1 MKLWKLQAPKQ
12 LELQESAPT
21 VLKENFV
28 KVKVEEVLLGTS
40 DLEFYN
46 GTIKQNYPVVLGR
59 SAVGVISEV
68 YSKEK
73 SMMQKLD
80 RVVIEPF
87 ITCNTCKECLAQ
99 NYQRC
104 SDLKYMGYNS
114 DGLMQNF
121 VDVHQDQ
128 VHRLPDNLSNER
140 ALFVPYVAFGLNIA
154 DALNLEKGRHVA
166 IFASTKTGI
175 ILAQL
180 IAYYQAVPI
189 LISPNEALLD
199 VARDSGIFY
208 CVNNK
213 EVDLEKEILTITG
226 GRMCGEL
233 VLFSDSEF
241 SFKDV
246 YNSAAINAGICLAG
260 VSNKDSRLTLSQISQ
275 KHLNIFGVYNGVGNF
290 SSAINLL
297 VMGTVK
303 VDKLIGDTVPFDDF
317 GNAIAE
323 MDYANVAL
331 KSKIVKID

>member
-1 MKLWKLQAPKQ
+1 MKLWKLQAPQQ

-21 VLKENFV
+21 VLNENFV

-87 ITCNTCKECLAQ
+87 ITCNTCKECLGQ
-99 NYQRC
+99 NYQKC

-199 VARDSGIFY
+199 VARDCGIFY

-246 YNSAAINAGICLAG
+246 YCSAAINAGICLAG
-260 VSNKDSRLTLSQISQ
+260 VSNKDSRLSLSQISQ

-303 VDKLIGDTVPFDDF
+303 VDKLIGNTVPFDDF